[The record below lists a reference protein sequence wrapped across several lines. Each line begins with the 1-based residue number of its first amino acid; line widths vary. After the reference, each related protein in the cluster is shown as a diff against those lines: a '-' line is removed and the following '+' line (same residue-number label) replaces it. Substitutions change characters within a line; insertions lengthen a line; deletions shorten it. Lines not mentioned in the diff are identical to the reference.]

1 MILKLWRKGV
11 LMLRRAM
18 SNDQQWI
25 EYLRSLGMRI
35 GSECRI
41 LDRDIPNEPF
51 LIRVGN
57 HVTITGGVRLI
68 THDGAI
74 WLYRKEDPAI
84 NRFAPI
90 DIKDNCFIGM
100 DSIIMPGVT
109 IGPNAVVAAG
119 AVVTQ
124 DVPEGTVVG
133 GVPARVITQVEQ
145 YLEKIRKESI
155 PVSGEE
161 RRRILRGEDQTR
173 VMRQKLLKV
182 YNWDRDDNA
191 DQ

>member
-1 MILKLWRKGV
+1 MLKKLWRKIARTW
-11 LMLRRAM
+11 RRSM

-25 EYLRSLGMRI
+25 EYLRSQGMRI

-41 LDRDIPNEPF
+41 LDREVPSEPF

-74 WLYRKEDPAI
+74 WLYREKDPSI

-119 AVVTQ
+119 AVVTR
-124 DVPEGTVVG
+124 DVPQGTVVG
-133 GVPARVITQVEQ
+133 GVPARVLVSVEE
-145 YLEKIRKESI
+145 YLEKIRRESL
-155 PVSGEE
+155 PVSAEE
-161 RRRILRGEDQTR
+161 RRRIENGEDQTR
-173 VMRQKLLKV
+173 VMRAKLMQV
-182 YNWDRDDNA
+182 FDWDRLDSK
-191 DQ
+191 